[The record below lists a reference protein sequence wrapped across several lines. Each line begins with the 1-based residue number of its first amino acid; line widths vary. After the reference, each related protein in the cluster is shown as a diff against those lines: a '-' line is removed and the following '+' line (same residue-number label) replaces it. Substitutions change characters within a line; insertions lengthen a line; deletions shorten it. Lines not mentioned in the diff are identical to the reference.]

1 LLPNTEKPTAVHCV
15 PLEGL
20 LPIVSPDIDALL
32 EDVSLLIVPAVKL
45 QDVPIDPEN
54 VPVLELISPEYVPP
68 VNEPVRVL
76 AVNV

>member
-1 LLPNTEKPTAVHCV
+1 LLPNVKNPTPVFCIPLV
-15 PLEGL
+15 P
-20 LPIVSPDIDALL
+20 LPIVSPDIVALL